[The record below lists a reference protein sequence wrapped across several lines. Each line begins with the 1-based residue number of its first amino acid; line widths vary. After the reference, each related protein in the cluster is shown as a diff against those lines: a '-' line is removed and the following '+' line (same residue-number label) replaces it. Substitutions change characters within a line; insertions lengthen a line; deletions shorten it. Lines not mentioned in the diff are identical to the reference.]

1 LRAKSKPLT
10 ETTAGSHRRRQTIIT
25 ACFAIGN
32 VVNTLSTL
40 FLFGT
45 IHQTSPS
52 STALRWTDIL
62 CTFLFTTS
70 TCKYFFTI
78 IFMMLSVSNFKS
90 ALLILILSLPFE
102 STAFVQQ
109 LINQGRLTNYD
120 FKDTLQPSPFLP
132 AITCLRVVAEMPMEK
147 EEEKKKEEDEDD
159 WIPSAGGFI
168 PNIKS
173 IILKRSA
180 TPSTITE
187 VIDIQAYKD
196 VVVEEPEQLVCVR
209 FYAPWC
215 RACRAVEHSFRRLPR
230 DYPGVKF
237 VEVPLTKENAY
248 LHKGLGVP
256 SLPFSHI
263 YHPDVGLVEERKIN
277 KNVFGEFKNVLK
289 TYVEGNCPVSYDET
303 GAVF

>member
-1 LRAKSKPLT
+1 LNILYCLAVDRHTVYFFVYNLYAFIFLRNLKPL
-10 ETTAGSHRRRQTIIT
+10 
-25 ACFAIGN
+25 
-32 VVNTLSTL
+32 
-40 FLFGT
+40 
-45 IHQTSPS
+45 
-52 STALRWTDIL
+52 
-62 CTFLFTTS
+62 
-70 TCKYFFTI
+70 
-78 IFMMLSVSNFKS
+78 IFIMLSVSIKS

-102 STAFVQQ
+102 TTAFVQP
-109 LINQGRLTNYD
+109 LINQGRLNHYD

-132 AITCLRVVAEMPMEK
+132 AITSCLRVVAEMPMEK

-159 WIPSAGGFI
+159 WIPAAAGGFI

-173 IILKRSA
+173 IILKRNA
-180 TPSTITE
+180 APSTITQ
-187 VIDIQAYKD
+187 VTDIQAYKD

-215 RACRAVEHSFRRLPR
+215 RACRAVEPSFRRLPR

-256 SLPFSHI
+256 SLPFVHL

-289 TYVEGNCPVSYDET
+289 TYVEGDCPVSYDET